1 MDAGLVLGQLAEATG
16 VRLADDGACP
26 GGHVGAC
33 YVRWPGGRRSVL
45 TSAPAGTAAGVRRVE
60 SLLAA
65 ARAYRVPAPHY
76 ELVAELP
83 TMVAVVQQRLP
94 GVEEIGAAVPGH
106 LAGDDL
112 VHFDF
117 HPENVLA
124 DAAGAVTGVVDWD
137 GASRGD
143 GALAPGHCFAEPSR
157 DQAAG
162 QQSGGSL
169 RAGQRFE
176 RRVMGLP
183 GITQQGFRAGRPV
196 CQQIEM
202 AEYRAPPGPVASVG
216 GARSQCLG
224 LGYVTAA
231 KQHLDRVENQA
242 AGVGGP
248 RAQRRSLR
256 QPCRCLRH
264 PVPPGNIGFSGA
276 RSLFEIRSQIRGECR
291 AAASRGSDP
300 VSKRVIGPG
309 QDCRLLMQ
317 QTAPDRPDLV
327 VDHMVRQRVGEQDPA
342 ACSGGLLRSQAN
354 RDQLT

>member
-1 MDAGLVLGQLAEATG
+1 VLRFCQISQAQACLPDRCTGTDSSGDGSQVGHCRLKIFHDDPHHAAGYQGIGLAE
-16 VRLADDGACP
+16 RHL
-26 GGHVGAC
+26 
-33 YVRWPGGRRSVL
+33 
-45 TSAPAGTAAGVRRVE
+45 
-60 SLLAA
+60 
-65 ARAYRVPAPHY
+65 ARAGRHGIEPGKSFSTTLTVRERHGEGAERVLSAH
-76 ELVAELP
+76 
-83 TMVAVVQQRLP
+83 VV
-94 GVEEIGAAVPGH
+94 
-106 LAGDDL
+106 
-112 VHFDF
+112 
-117 HPENVLA
+117 
-124 DAAGAVTGVVDWD
+124 

-183 GITQQGFRAGRPV
+183 GITQQGFRAGRPG

-317 QTAPDRPDLV
+317 QAAPDRPDLV